1 MNPFFSQNSEDVLLA
16 RCFEN
21 QNTGFYVDVGA
32 EDPIDGSVTKY
43 FYDLGWR
50 GVNVEPVPFY
60 FEKLQ
65 LCRPLDL
72 NLDVAAS
79 AESGITVDLNVVKD
93 TGLSSISQ
101 ARKKLLQDQAYYDV
115 STISVTTLSLND
127 ILVKAT
133 LPWIDFLK
141 IDVEGHEMNVLQGL
155 DLERF
160 RPKLILVETT
170 DPLIHHGGIVSM
182 SERPKLAAD
191 YEAIA
196 SYIQNSGYDKMY
208 FDGLNTWWADKHLSI
223 DEYHRFEEA
232 FATPVNVF
240 DTISPMEQSR
250 VERLLTRR
258 IDLLS
263 RARQGDCQA
272 LHRQYQALAH
282 LKSQMD
288 QQVAENAAKLRDKQG
303 ELQVVADKLNDAL
316 LQLEQIQKSMS
327 WKLTKPYRQLGELM
341 RRLKS

>member
-133 LPWIDFLK
+133 LPWINFLK

-240 DTISPMEQSR
+240 DTISPMQQSR

-272 LHRQYQALAH
+272 LHRQYQALVQA
-282 LKSQMD
+282 
-288 QQVAENAAKLRDKQG
+288 AAKLREKQS
-303 ELQVVADKLNDAL
+303 ELDDAL

-327 WKLTKPYRQLGELM
+327 WKLTKPYRKLGEFM
-341 RRLKS
+341 RSLKS